1 MNIADQLVPLRAEI
15 DAALDRAL
23 PTPEGGAGTLG
34 LSEFNEAM
42 RHAVKAGGKR
52 VRPLLTLLC
61 AQACGATPEQWEDAL
76 HAATAIELLHSYT
89 LVHDDLPAMDNDT
102 ERRGAPTV
110 WTKYSEGSAILV
122 GDCLQALA
130 FQQIAACRTAGKLL
144 PLFTEAATQVIYGQ
158 VADITAAKVD
168 PATWD
173 TALLGYVFLNK
184 TAMLIRIACGMGAV
198 AAGADP
204 QHGAAL
210 MDYGTHVGL
219 AFQYLDDLLDAQQSE
234 TGNELNALAV
244 YGQEAEAVK
253 TTADYCTRKALEALQ
268 SLPGNTES
276 LAAFAQFLLN
286 RTI

>member
-1 MNIADQLVPLRAEI
+1 MTLPDRLASLRAEI

-23 PTPEGGAGTLG
+23 PVPESGAGVLG
-34 LSEFNEAM
+34 LGAFYEAM

-61 AQACGATPEQWEDAL
+61 ARACGAAPGQWEDAL
-76 HAATAIELLHSYT
+76 HAAVAIELLHSYT

-110 WTKYSEGSAILV
+110 WAQYGEGSAILV
-122 GDCLQALA
+122 GDALQALA
-130 FQQIAACRTAGKLL
+130 FGEIAACRSAGQLL
-144 PLFTEAATQVIYGQ
+144 PLFTEAAAQVIYGQ

-184 TAMLIRIACGMGAV
+184 TAMLIRTACGLGAA
-198 AAGADP
+198 AAGASP
-204 QHGAAL
+204 EICNAL
-210 MDYGTHVGL
+210 KDYGTHVGL
-219 AFQYLDDLLDAQQSE
+219 AFQYLDDLLDARQSE

-244 YGQEAEAVK
+244 YGHESDAVK
-253 TTADYCTRKALEALQ
+253 ASADYCTKKALDALKL
-268 SLPGNTES
+268 LPGDTTP
-276 LAAFAQFLLN
+276 LADFARLLLT
-286 RTI
+286 RTV